1 MRLVAALLT
10 SCLALPVLA
19 ASPAAADRAEQRRYI
34 VQFAAGTS
42 PQDGAREVRNGGG
55 QVERTLE
62 HVFSGSVAR
71 MSDRAAAALA
81 RNPRISY
88 LEADQVV
95 RAVQT
100 QSSAT
105 WGLDRADQ
113 RALPLN
119 GAYSWTANGTGVTAY
134 VVDTG
139 IRADHVDFEGRV
151 APGYTVINDGVGAS
165 DCNGHGTHVA
175 GTIGGRNYG
184 IAKAVRVVPVRVL
197 DCAGSGTTSGI
208 VSGLNWVI
216 AQHAAGTPAVA
227 NLSLGGVASSSLDT
241 AVQSTINDGVSVIVA
256 AGNENVDACTT
267 SPARVAAA
275 LTVGAS
281 DKADARA
288 SFSNYG
294 SCLDL
299 FAPGVG
305 ITSDWYTSSTATASV
320 SGTSMA
326 APHVAGAAAALL
338 QLDPTLSPAGVAT
351 RLNSTATTGAVTG
364 AGSGSPNRLLW
375 ADPNPVA
382 SDSPTA
388 TAPAAP
394 TNVKALAGKR
404 AATVSWTRGSDGGS
418 ALTGQT
424 VRLYAAGSY
433 AGSVSVSASTAT
445 VEVGGLRAGTRYTF
459 SVTATNAVGTS
470 AESARSN
477 EVVPKR

>member
-1 MRLVAALLT
+1 
-10 SCLALPVLA
+10 
-19 ASPAAADRAEQRRYI
+19 
-34 VQFAAGTS
+34 VQFATGTS

-81 RNPRISY
+81 RNPRIAY

-95 RAVQT
+95 RAVET

-139 IRADHVDFEGRV
+139 VRADHVDFEGRV

-165 DCNGHGTHVA
+165 DCNGTHVA

-227 NLSLGGVASSSLDT
+227 NLSLGGGASSSLDT

-267 SPARVAAA
+267 SPARVGAA

-305 ITSDWYTSSTATASV
+305 ITSDWHTSSTASASL

-338 QLDPTLSPAGVAT
+338 QLDPTLSPAGIAT

-375 ADPNPVA
+375 ANPNPVA
-382 SDSPTA
+382 SNSPTA
-388 TAPAAP
+388 TAPATP

-424 VRLYAAGSY
+424 VRVYA
-433 AGSVSVSASTAT
+433 AGSVSVSGSTAT
-445 VEVGGLRAGTRYTF
+445 VTVGGLRAGTRYTF

-477 EVVPKR
+477 EVVPKS

>member
-1 MRLVAALLT
+1 MRLVPALLT
-10 SCLALPVLA
+10 ACLVLPAL
-19 ASPAAADRAEQRRYI
+19 ASAAAAEPPQERRFL
-34 VQFAAGTS
+34 VQFTAGTS

-55 QVERTLE
+55 QVEQTLE

-71 MSDRAAAALA
+71 MSDRAAAALS
-81 RNPRISY
+81 RNPRIAHV
-88 LEADQVV
+88 EADSVV
-95 RAVQT
+95 RAVET

-113 RALPLN
+113 RALPLS

-139 IRADHVDFEGRV
+139 VRADHVDFEGRV
-151 APGYTVINDGVGAS
+151 AAGYTVINDGVGTG

-175 GTIGGRNYG
+175 GTVAGRTYG
-184 IAKAVRVVPVRVL
+184 IAKGVRVVPVRVL
-197 DCAGSGTTSGI
+197 DCAGSGTVSGI

-216 AQHAAGTPAVA
+216 AQHVAGAPAVA
-227 NLSLGGVASSSLDT
+227 NLSLGGGVSSSLDT
-241 AVQSTINDGVSVIVA
+241 AVQSTINDGVSVVVA
-256 AGNENVDACTT
+256 AGNSNVDACTS
-267 SPARVAAA
+267 SPARVGAA

-281 DKADARA
+281 DKVDTRA

-299 FAPGVG
+299 FAPGAG
-305 ITSDWYTSSTATASV
+305 ITSSWYTSSTAAASL

-338 QLDPTLSPAGVAT
+338 QVDPGLSPAGVAE
-351 RLNSTATTGAVTG
+351 RLNSTATTGVIAG

-375 ADPNPVA
+375 ADPSLVA
-382 SDSPTA
+382 SASPTA

-394 TNVKALAGKR
+394 TNVRAVAGKR

-418 ALTGQT
+418 AVTGQT
-424 VRLYAAGSY
+424 VRVYAAGSY
-433 AGSVSVSASTAT
+433 AGSASVSASTT
-445 VEVGGLRAGTRYTF
+445 SVKIGGLRAGTRYTF

-470 AESARSN
+470 AESVRSN

>member
-1 MRLVAALLT
+1 M
-10 SCLALPVLA
+10 
-19 ASPAAADRAEQRRYI
+19 
-34 VQFAAGTS
+34 QFATGTS

-81 RNPRISY
+81 RNPRIAY

-95 RAVQT
+95 RAVET

-139 IRADHVDFEGRV
+139 VRADHVDFEGRV

-165 DCNGHGTHVA
+165 DCNGTHVA

-227 NLSLGGVASSSLDT
+227 NLSLGGGASSSLDT

-267 SPARVAAA
+267 SPARVGAA

-305 ITSDWYTSSTATASV
+305 ITSDWHTSSTASASL

-338 QLDPTLSPAGVAT
+338 QLDPTLSPAGIAT

-375 ADPNPVA
+375 ANPNPVA
-382 SDSPTA
+382 SNSPTA
-388 TAPAAP
+388 TAPATP

-424 VRLYAAGSY
+424 VRVYA
-433 AGSVSVSASTAT
+433 AGSVSVSGSTAT
-445 VEVGGLRAGTRYTF
+445 VTVGGLRAGTRYTF

-477 EVVPKR
+477 EVVPKS

>member
-1 MRLVAALLT
+1 MRLVPALLT
-10 SCLALPVLA
+10 ACLALPVLA
-19 ASPAAADRAEQRRYI
+19 SAAAAEPPQERRYI
-34 VQFAAGTS
+34 VHFTAGTS

-81 RNPRISY
+81 RNPRIAFV
-88 LEADQVV
+88 EVDQVV
-95 RAVQT
+95 RAVET

-113 RALPLN
+113 RTLPLN

-139 IRADHVDFEGRV
+139 VRADHVDFEGRV
-151 APGYTVINDGVGAS
+151 APGYTVINDGVGSS

-175 GTIGGRNYG
+175 GTIGGRTYG

-208 VSGLNWVI
+208 VSGLNWI
-216 AQHAAGTPAVA
+216 IGQHEAGTPAVA
-227 NLSLGGVASSSLDT
+227 NLSLGGGASSSLDT
-241 AVQSTINDGVSVIVA
+241 AVQSAINDGVSVVVA
-256 AGNENVDACTT
+256 AGNSNVDACIT

-281 DKADARA
+281 DRADTRA

-305 ITSDWYTSSTATASV
+305 ITSSWYTSSTAAASL

-338 QLDPTLSPAGVAT
+338 QMDPALSPAGVAT

-364 AGSGSPNRLLW
+364 AGSGSPSRLLW
-375 ADPNPVA
+375 ADPNPVV
-382 SDSPTA
+382 SPSPTA
-388 TAPAAP
+388 TAPAVP
-394 TNVKALAGKR
+394 TAVRAVAGKR

-424 VRLYAAGSY
+424 VRVYAGGSY
-433 AGSVSVSASTAT
+433 AGSVSISASTTSVKVA
-445 VEVGGLRAGTRYTF
+445 GLNAGTRYTF
-459 SVTATNAVGTS
+459 SVTAANAVGTS
-470 AESARSN
+470 PESVRSN
-477 EVVPKR
+477 EVIPKR